1 MKVRTLRDFND
12 LQSKKLRKVGE
23 VFEVTEKRARE
34 LTLAH
39 NGTLIE
45 VIEEEKKEAAITKPK
60 TAKKKQVDNMALID
74 DIKLSLRIK
83 NTAYDKEIQDLI
95 DACKIDLNIAG
106 VEEVDETEPLT
117 AQAIKLYCKGNFG
130 YDENSDKFQQA
141 YESLKTVM
149 ALASDYKVVE

>member
-45 VIEEEKKEAAITKPK
+45 VVEEEKKEVVKETATKPK
-60 TAKKKQVDNMALID
+60 ATKKK
-74 DIKLSLRIK
+74 
-83 NTAYDKEIQDLI
+83 
-95 DACKIDLNIAG
+95 
-106 VEEVDETEPLT
+106 
-117 AQAIKLYCKGNFG
+117 
-130 YDENSDKFQQA
+130 
-141 YESLKTVM
+141 
-149 ALASDYKVVE
+149 